1 MVSLIGGTNLNF
13 LTLTSLQPLH
23 NVGVGK
29 GVSIVFI
36 VQAILRARTELIVYF
51 LLSSWL
57 DSLEHKRGARAIP
70 SAAKRLPIRGARDV
84 RRRLEVVR
92 QKLDARSESAPG
104 DLRALEEA
112 AAALS
117 VACEQLRELQG
128 REDFVSAPG

>member
-1 MVSLIGGTNLNF
+1 M
-13 LTLTSLQPLH
+13 
-23 NVGVGK
+23 
-29 GVSIVFI
+29 FI

-51 LLSSWL
+51 LLSTWL

-70 SAAKRLPIRGARDV
+70 PAAKRLPIRGARDV

-92 QKLDARSESAPG
+92 EKLDARSESAPG

-117 VACEQLRELQG
+117 VACEQLRELHG
-128 REDFVSAPG
+128 RKDCVSAPG